1 MKKDN
6 CIFCKIANGE
16 IPSTTIYENSDFR
29 VFFDINP
36 ASKGH
41 CLIVPK
47 QHYNDIFDMDAETG
61 GKLFSLATVVARSL
75 KKELN
80 CEGMNIVQNNGLIAG
95 QTVFHF
101 HLHLIPRYTGDTV
114 NVGWV
119 PGEADLDELADL
131 AKRVRKNI

>member
-1 MKKDN
+1 MKKDD

-80 CEGMNIVQNNGLIAG
+80 CEGMNIVQNNGIIAG

-114 NVGWV
+114 NVSWV
-119 PGEADLDELADL
+119 PGEANPDELADL
-131 AKRVRKNI
+131 AKRVCKNI

>member
-1 MKKDN
+1 MKQDD

-16 IPSTTIYENSDFR
+16 IPSTTIYEDSDFR
-29 VFFDINP
+29 VFFDVAP

-47 QHYNDIFDMDAETG
+47 EHYNDIFEMDAETG
-61 GKLFSLATVVARSL
+61 GKLFSLATVIARGL
-75 KKELN
+75 KKELQ
-80 CEGMNIVQNNGLIAG
+80 CEGMNILQNNGLIAG

-114 NVGWV
+114 NITWQQ
-119 PGEADLDELADL
+119 GEADMNEMAELA
-131 AKRVRKNI
+131 KKIRKMI

>member
-1 MKKDN
+1 MKKDD

-16 IPSTTIYENSDFR
+16 IPSTTIHENEEFR

-80 CEGMNIVQNNGLIAG
+80 CEGMNIVQNNGIIAG

-114 NVGWV
+114 NVGWQ
-119 PGEADLDELADL
+119 PGEANMEELAEL
-131 AKRVRKNI
+131 AKKVRKNI

>member
-1 MKKDN
+1 MKKED

-16 IPSTTIYENSDFR
+16 IPSTTIYENNDFR

-41 CLIVPK
+41 CLVVPK
-47 QHYNDIFDMDAETG
+47 QHYNDIFAMDAETG
-61 GKLFSLATVVARSL
+61 GKLFSLATAIARGL

-80 CEGMNIVQNNGLIAG
+80 CEGMNILQNNGLIAG

-101 HLHLIPRYTGDTV
+101 HLHLIPRYAQDTV
-114 NVGWV
+114 NISWQ
-119 PGEADLDELADL
+119 PGEANPEELKLL
-131 AKRVRKNI
+131 AKAVRKNI

>member
-1 MKKDN
+1 MKKED

-16 IPSTTIYENSDFR
+16 IPSTTIYENEEFR

-47 QHYNDIFDMDAETG
+47 EHHSNIFDIDGETAG
-61 GKLFSLATVVARSL
+61 RLFSLATVVARSL

-80 CEGMNIVQNNGLIAG
+80 CEGMNIVQNNGEIAG

-114 NVGWV
+114 NVGWQ
-119 PGEADLDELADL
+119 PGQADLEELAKL
-131 AKRVRKNI
+131 AQAVRKNI

>member
-1 MKKDN
+1 MKKED

-16 IPSTTIYENSDFR
+16 IPSTTIYENEEFR

-47 QHYNDIFDMDAETG
+47 EHYSNIFDIDGETAG
-61 GKLFSLATVVARSL
+61 RLFSLATVVARSL

-80 CEGMNIVQNNGLIAG
+80 CEGMNIVQNNGEIAG

-114 NVGWV
+114 NVGWQ
-119 PGEADLDELADL
+119 PGQADLEELAKL
-131 AKRVRKNI
+131 AQAVRKNI